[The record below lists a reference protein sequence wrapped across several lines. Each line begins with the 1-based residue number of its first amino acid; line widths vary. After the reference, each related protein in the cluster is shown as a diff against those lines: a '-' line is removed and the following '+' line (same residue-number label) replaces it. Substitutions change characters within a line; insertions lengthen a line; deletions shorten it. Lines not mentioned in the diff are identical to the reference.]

1 MKSLY
6 DAMLDPE
13 LFGKTFGGPTFEN
26 WRTVAKILDGLP
38 LIESESALYRQF
50 TGRSDAPTEAFDEAY
65 LIKPRRAG
73 GTLAR
78 SVRKP
83 RSSGTRSRP
92 RPDCW

>member
-26 WRTVAKILDGLP
+26 WRTVAKIIDGLP
-38 LIESESALYRQF
+38 LTESELALYRQF
-50 TGRSDAPTEAFDEAY
+50 TGRSEPATDPFNEAY

-73 GTLAR
+73 GTLFGVPIR
-78 SVRKP
+78 
-83 RSSGTRSRP
+83 
-92 RPDCW
+92 